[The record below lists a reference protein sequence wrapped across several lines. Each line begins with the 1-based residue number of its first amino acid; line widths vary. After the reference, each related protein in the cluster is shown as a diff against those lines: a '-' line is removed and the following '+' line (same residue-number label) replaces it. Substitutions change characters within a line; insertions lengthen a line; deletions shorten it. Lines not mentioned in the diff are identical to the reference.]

1 MQLRDLIFGKKDF
14 LRREN
19 ILFDAH
25 GRLHCWRCNGRFDR
39 KNVYEVARIGHVLCS
54 MWGWIH
60 LHSMGEVSDIG
71 GGSDDV
77 RNIELLEEVMIPTV
91 RAAAKPYPE
100 RILCVQVIL

>member
-1 MQLRDLIFGKKDF
+1 MSYATCGAGSIYT
-14 LRREN
+14 
-19 ILFDAH
+19 A
-25 GRLHCWRCNGRFDR
+25 W
-39 KNVYEVARIGHVLCS
+39 V
-54 MWGWIH
+54 
-60 LHSMGEVSDIG
+60 VSDIG